1 MKKLISSIITVTF
14 IVAATALYAQDSNIT
29 IKGGASYPDAPD
41 KVGFDSAVAF
51 NLGVDKYFTL
61 GAESGFGWIN
71 WKQSG
76 DDVQNLGGSGAS
88 ITKVEKT
95 NLYSVPLLA
104 TATIRL
110 ADMME
115 NSGVMPYITGGAGYS
130 WTWYRHPEYKE
141 TFHGFTWQ
149 VMAGAA
155 FRLGSDSDLQFV
167 IEAGYRGAA
176 VENADSYELDM
187 SGFAARAGV
196 SFPLVRTY

>member
-1 MKKLISSIITVTF
+1 MKKLMSSIITVTF
-14 IVAATALYAQDSNIT
+14 LIAATALYAQDSNVT

-61 GAESGFGWIN
+61 GVESGFGWIK
-71 WKQSG
+71 WKETGNSSTIDG
-76 DDVQNLGGSGAS
+76 VTFNDVNN
-88 ITKVEKT
+88 T
-95 NLYSVPLLA
+95 NLYSLPLLA

-110 ADMME
+110 ADMMDTY
-115 NSGVMPYITGGAGYS
+115 GVMPYITGGAGYS
-130 WTWYRHPEYKE
+130 WTWFRHDELENK
-141 TFHGFTWQ
+141 TFRGFTWQ

-155 FRLGSDSDLQFV
+155 FKLGSDSDLQFI
-167 IEAGYRGAA
+167 IEAGYRGAP
-176 VENADSYELDM
+176 VQNSDNLELDM

>member
-1 MKKLISSIITVTF
+1 MKKLMYSIITMAF
-14 IVAATALYAQDSNIT
+14 IVAATALYAQDSNFT
-29 IKGGASYPDAPD
+29 VKAGASYPDAPD
-41 KVGFDSAVAF
+41 KVGFDSAAAF

-61 GAESGFGWIN
+61 GVESGFGWVK
-71 WKQSG
+71 WKESG
-76 DDVQNLGGSGAS
+76 NSTDLGNLN
-88 ITKVEKT
+88 ITSVEKT

-104 TATIRL
+104 TATVRL

-115 NSGVMPYITGGAGYS
+115 NYGVMPYITGGAGYS
-130 WTWYRHPEYKE
+130 WTWFRHPDIKE

-149 VMAGAA
+149 VMGGAA

-167 IEAGYRGAA
+167 LEAGYRGAA
-176 VENADSYELDM
+176 IENSDSFELDM